1 VDHIEKVIEAAAETV
16 VADAVA
22 YVKAHPNYG
31 PIVAAPSFRKMAV
44 SGPVWWSATCC

>member
-31 PIVAAPSFRKMAV
+31 PIVAALGEKAIQALAQ
-44 SGPVWWSATCC
+44 GL